1 MSYIGGKQD
10 RKLVIFHNL
19 LEGKPVNVKDASEYY
34 GVSTKTIQRDI
45 DGIRNFFSEIGEK
58 TGEYKEV
65 LYDRKNNNYYING
78 RGKLD
83 AKEIFAVCKILLESR
98 AFCNDEFMP
107 ILDRL
112 IEHYSYEGEKRHI
125 KTMVANEKFHYV
137 EPQHRKSLI
146 DNIWELS
153 QAIKDRKS
161 VKIKYERLTE
171 PRHQERIIEPVG
183 IMFSD
188 YYFYL
193 AAFIP
198 EKKTDYPTIYRIDRL
213 KSFDVLNET
222 FEVPYKNRFEEGEFR
237 KRVQFMYGGELLRIK
252 FKYYGES
259 VEAILDRLPTAEV
272 ISNKNG
278 VYTIKA
284 EVFGRGIKPWILSQ
298 TDKIE
303 VLEPKELRNEVK
315 TLIAKMIG
323 RYCYE

>member
-10 RKLVIFHNL
+10 RKLVIFRNL

-34 GVSTKTIQRDI
+34 GVSTRTIQRDI
-45 DGIRNFFSEIGEK
+45 DGIRNFFYEIGDK

-65 LYDRKNNNYYING
+65 IYDRKNNNYYING

-98 AFCNDEFMP
+98 AFCKDEFMP

-112 IEHYSYEGEKRHI
+112 IEHYSYDDEKMHI
-125 KTMVANEKFHYV
+125 KKMVANEKFHYV

-146 DNIWELS
+146 DNVWKLS
-153 QAIKDRKS
+153 QAIRDRKT
-161 VKIKYERLTE
+161 VKIKYERLTK

-213 KSFDVLNET
+213 ESFEILNET
-222 FEVPYKNRFEEGEFR
+222 FKVPYKNRFEEGEFR
-237 KRVQFMYGGELLRIK
+237 KRVQFMYGGDLLRVK

-259 VEAILDRLPTAEV
+259 VEAILDRLPTAEI
-272 ISNKNG
+272 ISSENG

-298 TDKIE
+298 ADKIE
-303 VLEPKELRNEVK
+303 VLEPQSLRNEIITLLK
-315 TLIAKMIG
+315 TIIC
-323 RYCYE
+323 RYSI